1 MTDWLLTL
9 FYFLIFLFIIRRNKF
24 FLPAQIPFSLIAIT
38 FTLKVAAGIFLGYV
52 YAQHYKGEGDT
63 FKYFADGNTLF
74 DFLFSQ
80 PLDFFRIL
88 FGISPDNEYFREHYY
103 RNFYFWYNNHFDFFF
118 NDSRIIIRINS
129 LIRFFSFGVYNV
141 HVVFF
146 SFLSFTGLTA
156 LYHFFSSSI
165 KGNHKIFYAGIF
177 LLPSVAFWGSGVM
190 KEPVVILALGLLLY
204 FILKFRNRKIIYSL
218 LMITVFVFLL
228 VLSKFYYAVALL
240 PGLIAMLWSTNN
252 KNIFFKFIT
261 THIICLL
268 LLFCVRFMIPDYD
281 VALII
286 SFKQNN
292 FVNMALDSNTGSLMS
307 TEKLQ
312 PYWSDIIAKSP
323 EAFFTALV
331 TPLEFFSG
339 KIFTAIASIE
349 TLFILL
355 LILLSVIFFRK
366 PEHSNYPLLLFM
378 LSFILITYTLLGIT
392 TPVAG
397 ALVRYKVITLPFL
410 VFLILHCTDFLKI
423 KNLFATKK
431 LKY

>member
-9 FYFLIFLFIIRRNKF
+9 FYFLIFLFIVRRNKY
-24 FLPAQIPFSLIAIT
+24 FLPAQIPFSFAAIAFAVKT
-38 FTLKVAAGIFLGYV
+38 AAGILLGYV
-52 YAQHYKGEGDT
+52 YANHYKGDGDT
-63 FKYFADGNTLF
+63 FIFFKDGNTLHGI
-74 DFLFSQ
+74 LFSQ

-88 FGISPDNEYFREHYY
+88 FGISPDNEYFREHYF

-146 SFLSFTGLTA
+146 SFLSFLGLTA
-156 LYHFFSSSI
+156 LYRFFSSAI
-165 KGNHKIFYAGIF
+165 RNNHKIFYAGVF

-204 FILKFRNRKIIYSL
+204 FSLKFKNRKTFYSL
-218 LMITVFVFLL
+218 LLIIVFVFLL

-240 PGLIAMLWSTNN
+240 PGLIAMLWCTNN
-252 KNIFFKFIT
+252 KNIFLKFIT
-261 THIICLL
+261 THIIWFL

-292 FVNMALDSNTGSLMS
+292 FVNMAEASNTGSLMS
-307 TEKLQ
+307 AEKLQ

-323 EAFFTALV
+323 EAFYTSLV
-331 TPLEFFSG
+331 TPFEFSAI
-339 KIFTAIASIE
+339 KILISLASIE
-349 TLFILL
+349 TLFILF
-355 LILLSVIFFRK
+355 LILLSAIFFRK
-366 PEHSNYPLLLFM
+366 PERSDYPLLLFAF
-378 LSFILITYTLLGIT
+378 SFVVITFTLLGLT

-410 VFLILHCTDFLKI
+410 MILILQFTDLSKTTRWFTSYKP
-423 KNLFATKK
+423 K
-431 LKY
+431 